1 MNLFFVENIT
11 NTIKIEGDTFNHL
24 KAHHVNINDHI
35 FFTDGNGTLAEAV
48 ILDFS
53 KQYIIANIIESKFMN
68 RPLINSTLFAPLL
81 KQSERFDWMVE
92 KAVELGV
99 NQIIPIITER
109 TIKSSIKI
117 PRLQNIVKAACLQSL
132 KCYFPIINNPIYF
145 DDAIKS
151 NVNSKRVIAYCGDEI
166 IKTNLYDCINES
178 EDVSI
183 FIGPEGDFTFE
194 EIKKASSAGIIP
206 VSLGNQRLRSE
217 TAAIVSL
224 TIFALKNKL

>member
-11 NTIKIEGDTFNHL
+11 DTIKIEGDTFNHL
-24 KAHHVNINDHI
+24 KAHHVHINDHI
-35 FFTDGNGTLAEAV
+35 FFTDGNGTLAEVV
-48 ILDFS
+48 ISDFS
-53 KQYIIANIIESKFMN
+53 KQFIIANVLESKVMH
-68 RPLINSTLFAPLL
+68 RAQTNSTLFAPLL

-99 NQIIPIITER
+99 NQIIPIVTER
-109 TIKSSIKI
+109 TIKSSIKL
-117 PRLQNIVKAACLQSL
+117 PRLQNIIKAACLQSL
-132 KCYFPIINNPIYF
+132 KYYFPIIHNPIHF

-151 NVNSKRVIAYCGDEI
+151 DSNSKRVIAYCGDEI
-166 IKTNLYDCINES
+166 IKANLFECLNEN
-178 EDVSI
+178 EDLSI

-194 EIKKASSAGIIP
+194 EMKKAVSYGIIP